1 MDHRDISHTVDGAC
15 ALRVAEAANSDVLS
29 YLGFWVG
36 YVEVAA
42 EKNGYVDFST
52 FLFLFWAY
60 ASTFIYQHRK

>member
-1 MDHRDISHTVDGAC
+1 
-15 ALRVAEAANSDVLS
+15 LRVAEAANSDVLS